1 MKKRNLFGLMFACL
15 CLLAGAGIGMGIA
28 SFRDNAPMVVYAE
41 GDESFQEKTYT
52 YECEQGTSTITLKSE
67 VDFVMTMQETGGE
80 LIEAT
85 GTYIREG
92 NTLILNLAGN
102 EMKVTVN
109 DETMTFGEY
118 VEPEEEEKNKWKELY
133 ETAIQKYEEIKNKQI
148 AGTTI
153 GALVG
158 AVVGAIVSFV
168 PAMLNRSNIRKSIDD
183 LVIARRHVERLHTE
197 LEAIKTDFK
206 IQKAEFDVVVKS
218 VEGLEKNL
226 GKMEKILE
234 KVLDDNANL
243 HKENAELKEMIL
255 DLFSHS
261 EVLVAL
267 GVSEEALKKYL
278 PNK

>member
-1 MKKRNLFGLMFACL
+1 MKKRNLFSLVFACL
-15 CLLAGAGIGMGIA
+15 CLLAGAGVGMGIA

-41 GDESFQEKTYT
+41 GEETSEPTDTETTPEQED
-52 YECEQGTSTITLKSE
+52 S
-67 VDFVMTMQETGGE
+67 
-80 LIEAT
+80 
-85 GTYIREG
+85 
-92 NTLILNLAGN
+92 
-102 EMKVTVN
+102 
-109 DETMTFGEY
+109 
-118 VEPEEEEKNKWKELY
+118 KWKELY

-183 LVIARRHVERLHTE
+183 LVIARGHVERLHSE

-218 VEGLEKNL
+218 VDGLEKNL
-226 GKMEKILE
+226 NKMEKILE
-234 KVLDDNANL
+234 KALEDNAIL

>member
-1 MKKRNLFGLMFACL
+1 MKKRNLFSLVFACL
-15 CLLAGAGIGMGIA
+15 CLLAGAGVGMGIA
-28 SFRDNAPMVVYAE
+28 SFRDNTPMVVYAE
-41 GDESFQEKTYT
+41 G
-52 YECEQGTSTITLKSE
+52 
-67 VDFVMTMQETGGE
+67 
-80 LIEAT
+80 
-85 GTYIREG
+85 
-92 NTLILNLAGN
+92 
-102 EMKVTVN
+102 
-109 DETMTFGEY
+109 
-118 VEPEEEEKNKWKELY
+118 EEEPTEPTSEEPVENEEDSKWKELY

-158 AVVGAIVSFV
+158 AVVGAIVSFI
-168 PAMLNRSNIRKSIDD
+168 PAMLNRSNIKKSIDD
-183 LVIARRHVERLHTE
+183 LVIARGHVERLHSE

-234 KVLDDNANL
+234 KVLGDNANL
-243 HKENAELKEMIL
+243 HKENAELKEMII

>member
-1 MKKRNLFGLMFACL
+1 MKKRTLGLIGLTLFASLALGFAV
-15 CLLAGAGIGMGIA
+15 GMTVNKA
-28 SFRDNAPMVVYAE
+28 YDNQIVAVYAE
-41 GDESFQEKTYT
+41 GEQAEQEIETA
-52 YECEQGTSTITLKSE
+52 TS
-67 VDFVMTMQETGGE
+67 
-80 LIEAT
+80 
-85 GTYIREG
+85 
-92 NTLILNLAGN
+92 
-102 EMKVTVN
+102 
-109 DETMTFGEY
+109 
-118 VEPEEEEKNKWKELY
+118 EEEADKWKQLY
-133 ETAIQKYEEIKNKQI
+133 EEALKKFDELKNKQV

-153 GALVG
+153 GAIVG
-158 AVVGAIVSFV
+158 SIVGAIVSFI
-168 PAMLNRSNIRKSIDD
+168 PAMLNRSNIHTAIDN
-183 LVIARRHVERLHTE
+183 LGVARGHVERLHSE

>member
-1 MKKRNLFGLMFACL
+1 MKKRNLFSLVFACL
-15 CLLAGAGIGMGIA
+15 CLLAGAGVGMGIA

-41 GDESFQEKTYT
+41 GEETT
-52 YECEQGTSTITLKSE
+52 EPTTSE
-67 VDFVMTMQETGGE
+67 ET
-80 LIEAT
+80 T
-85 GTYIREG
+85 T
-92 NTLILNLAGN
+92 
-102 EMKVTVN
+102 
-109 DETMTFGEY
+109 
-118 VEPEEEEKNKWKELY
+118 EEESSKWKELY

-183 LVIARRHVERLHTE
+183 LVIARGHVERLHSE

-206 IQKAEFDVVVKS
+206 IQKEEFDLVVKS
-218 VEGLEKNL
+218 VDGLEKNL
-226 GKMEKILE
+226 IKMEKTLE
-234 KVLDDNANL
+234 KALEDNAIL